1 MIDIEKIK
9 KETYELTQYAEMIL
23 EDLSQKI
30 DKERKEE
37 EEKRSALMEDI
48 KNKDLELSEKE
59 QVVVLKNKE
68 IQSLNKKLSNIV
80 TTVESLQKICEEVQM
95 WKIIYQL
102 KKQ

>member
-80 TTVESLQKICEEVQM
+80 TTVESLQKICEEV
-95 WKIIYQL
+95 
-102 KKQ
+102 